1 MYFFRWICQFNLRST
16 ALRFIVKLE
25 GSQGARQMGT
35 RLIPCQTENWS
46 VWGHLEDP
54 LAVVSGLHAVG
65 GQREQ
70 VCSEWITGW

>member
-1 MYFFRWICQFNLRST
+1 
-16 ALRFIVKLE
+16 
-25 GSQGARQMGT
+25 MGT

-54 LAVVSGLHAVG
+54 LAVVSGLQAVG